1 MQETSTSISTQAAK
15 EVYWLLFQKC
25 QCTLPYDFTVEDG
38 YFTCATSNY
47 TTFRA
52 KLSTSNP
59 STDMA
64 SVLTKLV
71 TDPDRD
77 VRITINGAGYSVS
90 SGPCGV
96 TVPYLDSPHCF
107 TPDSATPTST
117 APKDDTAILAVV
129 ATMCGTMLMLFLVM
143 SGCIAYLVM
152 RVWKM

>member
-1 MQETSTSISTQAAK
+1 MQEASISISAQAAK

-25 QCTLPYDFTVEDG
+25 QCNLPFDFTVEDG
-38 YFTCATSNY
+38 YFTCATSGY
-47 TTFRA
+47 VIFRA

-64 SVLTKLV
+64 SVLTNLV
-71 TDPDRD
+71 TDPLRD
-77 VRITINGAGYSVS
+77 VRFTINGVGYSVS

-96 TVPYLDSPHCF
+96 TVLYLDSPHCF

-117 APKDDTAILAVV
+117 VPKDNTAILAVV
-129 ATMCGTMLMLFLVM
+129 ATMCGIMLIVVI
-143 SGCIAYLVM
+143 SGSVVCLVM